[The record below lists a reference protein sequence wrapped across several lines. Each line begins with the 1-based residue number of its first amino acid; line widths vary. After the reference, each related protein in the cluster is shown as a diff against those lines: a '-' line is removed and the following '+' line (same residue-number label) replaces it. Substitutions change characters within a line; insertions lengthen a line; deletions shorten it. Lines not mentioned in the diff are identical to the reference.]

1 MPVFSIIHRTVVISD
16 FCDRLSL
23 GAFPILDISF
33 NRLEVKQSTGNKLKA
48 AYGNLGSVSISLISK
63 GKHSIC
69 TDDSYCNC
77 FLSCFDLFIELY
89 NI

>member
-1 MPVFSIIHRTVVISD
+1 MPIFSIIHSTIVIID
-16 FCDRLSL
+16 LCDRLSL

-63 GKHSIC
+63 GRLTVSSMIL
-69 TDDSYCNC
+69 SC
-77 FLSCFDLFIELY
+77 FLSRFDLQIELY